1 MISLQDLPPELIL
14 HICSFLRT
22 DYGGKE
28 LVADEIDGRIS
39 IACSAKDSRHTLF
52 NLSATCKMYR
62 NMGVHELQ
70 GSIEV
75 HERSTWH
82 ITRRLVS
89 LLRHAHTGALNP
101 ESVQQLF
108 IGFWDVCYQQKV
120 SVDDVAAMDSVA
132 SSMGLEAF
140 RAPTSNS
147 FYDPQSGTW
156 CRALSR
162 KGFVR
167 FFAHLIGIILL
178 KFKSVKHLALSL
190 PTRVL
195 QGITEFAS
203 QVIRKPQQDGKGN
216 RIRDFLTLRS
226 LAIGRDSWDAA
237 NTGSVALIDP
247 GFGALFSW
255 NAGAEIFIHG
265 FEVGDALAHIAP
277 KLGSIV
283 LSGCSISKSQLHHVL
298 SRCQALEKFTFIYS
312 GLGASVLSAIP
323 SPGDTIGMLKKHTAT
338 LKTLCLDFPSFIYR
352 RDHSPLRCLGEF
364 TALRRLTLSASTLRW
379 IFTDALWDD
388 NIHKEVGR
396 EAGLD
401 ANITY
406 IPFLRTIPP
415 SLEVFHVA
423 GVTSKE
429 STYSIPEEKR
439 IAAFEGV
446 GNDAACVQY
455 SDSEFTGLIWN
466 HEMLRR
472 RGVLL
477 CVSSSQTPAFW

>member
-1 MISLQDLPPELIL
+1 MVFIQDLPSELIL

-22 DYGGKE
+22 NYEGKQLIAE
-28 LVADEIDGRIS
+28 EIDGRIS
-39 IACSAKDSRHTLF
+39 IVCSARDSRNALF
-52 NLSATCKMYR
+52 NFSATCKTYR
-62 NMGVHELQ
+62 NMSVHELQ

-75 HERSTWH
+75 HKWSAWH

-101 ESVQQLF
+101 KSVQQLY
-108 IGFWDVCYQQKV
+108 IGFWNVCYQHTV
-120 SVDDVAAMDSVA
+120 SVDDIAAMDSVA

-140 RAPTSNS
+140 RAPMSTS
-147 FYDPQSGTW
+147 FHDPQSGMW
-156 CRALSR
+156 CRDLSR
-162 KGFVR
+162 KSFLGFL
-167 FFAHLIGIILL
+167 AHLIVIILL
-178 KFKSVKHLALSL
+178 KFNSVRHLALLL

-195 QGITEFAS
+195 QGITKSAS
-203 QVIRKPQQDGKGN
+203 QVIHKPQQDGKGN
-216 RIRDFLTLRS
+216 RIRDLLTLQS
-226 LAIGRDSWDAA
+226 LAVGPDPWYAA
-237 NTGSVALIDP
+237 NTGSVAQIDP

-255 NAGAEIFIHG
+255 NTGAEVFIRG

-283 LSGCSISKSQLHHVL
+283 LSGCSISKSQFHHIL

-312 GLGASVLSAIP
+312 GMGASVLSAIP

-338 LKTLCLDFPSFIYR
+338 LKTLSLDFPSFIYR
-352 RDHSPLRCLGEF
+352 RDHSPLHCLGEF
-364 TALRRLTLSASTLRW
+364 TALRRLSLSASTLRW

-388 NIHKEVGR
+388 NIHKEVER
-396 EAGLD
+396 EAALD

-415 SLEVFHVA
+415 SLKVFHVA
-423 GVTSKE
+423 GVTSKK

-446 GNDAACVQY
+446 GNDALCVKY

-472 RGVLL
+472 RGGLI
-477 CVSSSQTPAFW
+477 CVSSSQTPAF